1 MSNFEPIRFGKY
13 LILDKIATGG
23 MAELFRAKITSVEGF
38 EKLVAIKKILPNLT
52 QDSNLVNM
60 FIDEAK
66 LAAMLTHQNIVQI
79 YDLGSME
86 GVYFIAM
93 EYIHGK
99 DLRVLSNKSKEKGLP
114 LPLEYAL
121 HITSRICSGLDY
133 SHNLKDFQGNPL
145 KLIHR
150 DISPQNIL
158 VTYEGEVKIVDFG
171 IAKVARK
178 TADTREGLIKGK
190 VAYMSPEQAAGKT
203 IDHRSD
209 IFSAGILLYEMITG
223 VRMFE
228 GADLNVLDRVRKADF
243 QTAETIVADLPAEV
257 SEILRRALAK
267 APSRRYKS
275 CVAML
280 ADLEE
285 CLSSF
290 TVRPRAEGLSHYMKA
305 LFAEEIAAEAAAL
318 LKIEAEVFSLKEE
331 GASDGKTK
339 TLHILE
345 HIEPVP
351 AKKTAP
357 APSTH
362 RLWLGTWAIAMV
374 AAAIVLAVLFKE
386 KRVPTVV
393 EDTVVTSVKTSE
405 LPSPT
410 TVPPT
415 SPSAETAKEPAP
427 PEPSKREQA
436 MEALKKEQFAKAAAL
451 FEQALANEPG
461 DKSKIAT
468 PYSQALV
475 GGSTSIL
482 DTNPKQAESLLQKA
496 IELDP
501 ANAEAFYYLG
511 KLYASKKEYAK
522 AIQSYNKAIDLAPSS
537 PDAFFNLGF
546 LYYARKDYPKAEA
559 MFLKV
564 TELQPAY
571 LDEAYVNL
579 AVVQNLQGKKEES
592 IGNLERAL
600 EVNPN
605 NDRAKKYLRRL
616 RRTSKNAKETNHL
629 ENKIFSIARTG
640 TPLDHC
646 RLRNSGQVCGADK
659 QKTSFL
665 G

>member
-1 MSNFEPIRFGKY
+1 MSNFKPIRFGKY

-38 EKLVAIKKILPNLT
+38 EKLIAIKKILPNLT
-52 QDSNLVNM
+52 QDSNLVDM

-86 GVYFIAM
+86 GAYFIAM

-99 DLRVLSNKSKEKGLP
+99 DLRVLSNKSKKKGLP

-121 HITSRICSGLDY
+121 YITSGICSGLDY

-171 IAKVARK
+171 IAKAAKK

-190 VAYMSPEQAAGKT
+190 VAYMSPQQAAGKS

-209 IFSAGILLYEMITG
+209 IFSTGILLYEMITG

-228 GADLNVLDRVRKADF
+228 GDDLKILDQVRKADF
-243 QTAETIVADLPAEV
+243 HKPETIVSDLPAEV
-257 SEILRRALAK
+257 SEILRLALAK

-275 CVAML
+275 GVAML

-290 TVRPRAEGLSHYMKA
+290 AVRPRAEGLSHYMKA
-305 LFAEEIAAEAAAL
+305 LFAEEIAAEDAAL
-318 LKIEAEVFSLKEE
+318 QEIETEVFSLKEE
-331 GASDGKTK
+331 GGSDAKTK

-351 AKKTAP
+351 AKKRAP

-362 RLWLGTWAIAMV
+362 RLWLGTWAAAMV
-374 AAAIVLAVLFKE
+374 AVAIVLAVLFKE
-386 KRVPTVV
+386 KRAPTVV
-393 EDTVVTSVKTSE
+393 HDTVVTSVKTSE
-405 LPSPT
+405 LPSPA
-410 TVPPT
+410 TVPPAP
-415 SPSAETAKEPAP
+415 PSSETAKEPAP
-427 PEPSKREQA
+427 PEPSTREQA
-436 MEALKKEQFAKAAAL
+436 MEALKKEKFAKAAAL
-451 FEQALANEPG
+451 FEQALANGPG
-461 DKSKIAT
+461 DKPKIAT
-468 PYSQALV
+468 PYAQALV
-475 GGSTSIL
+475 GGSASIL

-501 ANAEAFYYLG
+501 ENAEAFYYLG
-511 KLYASKKEYAK
+511 KLYTSKKYYPK
-522 AIQSYNKAIDLAPSS
+522 AIQAYDKAIDLDPSS

-546 LYYARKDYPKAEA
+546 LYYARKDYSKAEA

-571 LDEAYVNL
+571 LDEAYFNL
-579 AVVQNLQGKKEES
+579 ALVQNLQGKKKES

-605 NDRAKKYLRRL
+605 NDRVKKYLLRLGRR
-616 RRTSKNAKETNHL
+616 SKNAKETNHL

-640 TPLDHC
+640 TPLDYC

-659 QKTSFL
+659 RKTSFL

>member
-1 MSNFEPIRFGKY
+1 MSNFKPIRFGKY

-38 EKLVAIKKILPNLT
+38 EKLVAIKKILPNLS

-86 GVYFIAM
+86 GAYFIAM

-99 DLRVLSNKSKEKGLP
+99 DLRILSNKSKEKGLP

-121 HITSRICSGLDY
+121 YITSRICSGLDY

-171 IAKVARK
+171 IAKAARK
-178 TADTREGLIKGK
+178 TPDTREGLIKGK

-209 IFSAGILLYEMITG
+209 IFSTGILLHEMITG
-223 VRMFE
+223 ERMFE
-228 GADLNVLDRVRKADF
+228 GEDLEILDKVRKADF
-243 QTAETIVADLPAEV
+243 QMAETIVFDLPAEV

-285 CLSSF
+285 CFSSF

-305 LFAEEIAAEAAAL
+305 LFAEEIAAEAATL
-318 LKIEAEVFSLKEE
+318 LKMEAEVLSLKEKE
-331 GASDGKTK
+331 VSDGKTK
-339 TLHILE
+339 TLHTLE
-345 HIEPVP
+345 HIDPVP
-351 AKKTAP
+351 TTKTTP

-362 RLWLGTWAIAMV
+362 RLWLGTWAVAMV

-393 EDTVVTSVKTSE
+393 DDTVVTSVKTSE
-405 LPSPT
+405 LPSPRA
-410 TVPPT
+410 VAPA
-415 SPSAETAKEPAP
+415 PSLPETAREPAP
-427 PEPSKREQA
+427 SEPSKREAA
-436 MEALKKEQFAKAAAL
+436 MEALKQERFATAASL
-451 FEQALANEPG
+451 FEKALADKPG

-468 PYSQALV
+468 PYAQALV
-475 GGSTSIL
+475 GGSTGIL
-482 DTNPKQAESLLQKA
+482 ESNPERAESLLKKA

-501 ANAEAFYYLG
+501 ENAEAFFNLG
-511 KLYASKKEYAK
+511 KLYTAKKKYTK
-522 AIQSYNKAIDLAPSS
+522 AIHAYDKAIDLAPSS

-546 LYYARKDYPKAEA
+546 LYYGKKDYAKAEA
-559 MFLKV
+559 MFLRV

-605 NDRAKKYLRRL
+605 NARAKKYLLRL
-616 RRTSKNAKETNHL
+616 RRTSKNAKETDPL
-629 ENKIFSIARTG
+629 ENRIFSIARTG
-640 TPLDHC
+640 TLLDHC
-646 RLRNSGQVCGADK
+646 RLRNNGQVCGADK
-659 QKTSFL
+659 PKTSFL

>member
-121 HITSRICSGLDY
+121 YITSRICSGLDY

-158 VTYEGEVKIVDFG
+158 VTHEGEVKIVDFG

-190 VAYMSPEQAAGKT
+190 VAYMSPEQASGKT

-243 QTAETIVADLPAEV
+243 QKAETIVSDLPAEV

-267 APSRRYKS
+267 TPNRRYKS

-351 AKKTAP
+351 TKKTAP

-374 AAAIVLAVLFKE
+374 AVAIVLAVLFKE

-410 TVPPT
+410 TVLPAPL
-415 SPSAETAKEPAP
+415 SAETAKDPAP
-427 PEPSKREQA
+427 YKPSKREQA

-468 PYSQALV
+468 PYAQALV
-475 GGSTSIL
+475 GESTSIL
-482 DTNPKQAESLLQKA
+482 ESNPKQAESLLQKA

-501 ANAEAFYYLG
+501 TNAEAFYNLG
-511 KLYASKKEYAK
+511 KLYTSKKEYAQ
-522 AIQSYNKAIDLAPSS
+522 AIQSYDKAIDLAPSS

-546 LYYARKDYPKAEA
+546 IYYGRKDYPKAEA
-559 MFLKV
+559 LFLKV
-564 TELQPAY
+564 TELQPTY
-571 LDEAYVNL
+571 LDEAYFNL

-605 NDRAKKYLRRL
+605 NDKAKEFLLHLRI
-616 RRTSKNAKETNHL
+616 TSKNAKETNHL

-646 RLRNSGQVCGADK
+646 RLRHSGQVCSADK
-659 QKTSFL
+659 QKASFL

>member
-121 HITSRICSGLDY
+121 YITSRICSGLDY

-171 IAKVARK
+171 IAKVARN

-243 QTAETIVADLPAEV
+243 QTAETVVSDLSAEV

-267 APSRRYKS
+267 TPNRRYKS

-318 LKIEAEVFSLKEE
+318 LKIEAEVFSLKEK

-351 AKKTAP
+351 TKKTAP

-374 AAAIVLAVLFKE
+374 AVAIVLAVLFKE
-386 KRVPTVV
+386 KRVPTVN

-410 TVPPT
+410 AVPPAP
-415 SPSAETAKEPAP
+415 PSAETAKKTAP

-451 FEQALANEPG
+451 FEQSLANEPG
-461 DKSKIAT
+461 DKPEIVT
-468 PYSQALV
+468 PYAQALV
-475 GGSTSIL
+475 GGSISIL
-482 DTNPKQAESLLQKA
+482 DTNPNQAESLLEKA

-501 ANAEAFYYLG
+501 AKAEAFYYLG

-546 LYYARKDYPKAEA
+546 IYYGRKDYPKAEA

-571 LDEAYVNL
+571 LDEAYFN
-579 AVVQNLQGKKEES
+579 
-592 IGNLERAL
+592 
-600 EVNPN
+600 
-605 NDRAKKYLRRL
+605 
-616 RRTSKNAKETNHL
+616 
-629 ENKIFSIARTG
+629 
-640 TPLDHC
+640 
-646 RLRNSGQVCGADK
+646 
-659 QKTSFL
+659 
-665 G
+665 

>member
-1 MSNFEPIRFGKY
+1 MSNFKPIRFGKY

-38 EKLVAIKKILPNLT
+38 QKLVAIKKILPNLT

-86 GVYFIAM
+86 GAYFIAM

-121 HITSRICSGLDY
+121 YITSRICSGLDY
-133 SHNLKDFQGNPL
+133 SHNLKDFKGNPL

-171 IAKVARK
+171 IAKAARK

-209 IFSAGILLYEMITG
+209 IFSTGILLHEMITG

-228 GADLNVLDRVRKADF
+228 GEDLEILDKVRKADF
-243 QTAETIVADLPAEV
+243 QMAETIVSDLPAEV
-257 SEILRRALAK
+257 SEILRQALAK

-285 CLSSF
+285 CFSSF

-318 LKIEAEVFSLKEE
+318 MKIEAEVSSLQEDVVPE
-331 GASDGKTK
+331 GKTK

-345 HIEPVP
+345 HIDPVP
-351 AKKTAP
+351 TTKTTP

-362 RLWLGTWAIAMV
+362 RLWLGTWAVAMV
-374 AAAIVLAVLFKE
+374 AVAIALAVLFKE

-393 EDTVVTSVKTSE
+393 DDTVMTSVKTSE
-405 LPSPT
+405 APSPPA
-410 TVPPT
+410 VAQAPS
-415 SPSAETAKEPAP
+415 SPETAKEPASS
-427 PEPSKREQA
+427 EPSKREEA
-436 MEALKKEQFAKAAAL
+436 LEALKQERFATAAAL
-451 FEQALANEPG
+451 FEKALADEPG
-461 DKSKIAT
+461 DKSKIA
-468 PYSQALV
+468 PLYAQALV
-475 GGSTSIL
+475 GGSSSIL
-482 DTNPKQAESLLQKA
+482 DTNPEQAESLLKKA

-501 ANAEAFYYLG
+501 TNAEAFFNLG
-511 KLYASKKEYAK
+511 KLYTSKKKYARAIHAYDK
-522 AIQSYNKAIDLAPSS
+522 ATDLDPSS

-546 LYYARKDYPKAEA
+546 IYYGKKDYAKAEA

-579 AVVQNLQGKKEES
+579 AVVQNLQGKKEKS

-600 EVNPN
+600 EVNPAN
-605 NDRAKKYLRRL
+605 KRAKKYLLRL

-629 ENKIFSIARTG
+629 ANKILGIARPG

-646 RLRNSGQVCGADK
+646 RLRNNGQVCGADK